1 MTERKQK
8 YDPFTGKGE
17 IEVKDTPYK
26 GLKRFIIEPKTAATI
41 TLSRPK
47 QKR

>member
-8 YDPFTGKGE
+8 YDPFTAKGE

-26 GLKRFIIEPKTAATI
+26 GLKRFVTETT
-41 TLSRPK
+41 
-47 QKR
+47 KRGINTVDKRKR